1 MPCNFYE
8 LLLATAAAH
17 SPLPTRGD
25 GDSPFVLVI
34 GQGDAQIGVCV
45 MGKVRGRATNGP
57 EDDLGFFYAGIA
69 PAVRRGVGWGGV
81 GPGVSSGP
89 RVRTGRGVMS
99 SGGNV

>member
-1 MPCNFYE
+1 MRTPCNFYE

-25 GDSPFVLVI
+25 GDNPFVLVI

-69 PAVRRGVGWGGV
+69 PAVRRGVAV
-81 GPGVSSGP
+81 
-89 RVRTGRGVMS
+89 TLI
-99 SGGNV
+99 